1 MGGNTA
7 LYILRLAG
15 SFDGVVWCLGL
26 PESWPGRPWARWPWA
41 RGPGLYIQL
50 FQYPLWVVWEQSS
63 ASKTTLDIGRVN
75 GSIKRLLE
83 SKEELYLGDVGN
95 LATHQVLDLPTVRL
109 LK

>member
-26 PESWPGRPWARWPWA
+26 PESWPGRPWARWPWPWA

-50 FQYPLWVVWEQSS
+50 FQYSSVGCVGVVQ
-63 ASKTTLDIGRVN
+63 RQQN
-75 GSIKRLLE
+75 H
-83 SKEELYLGDVGN
+83 LGYW
-95 LATHQVLDLPTVRL
+95 
-109 LK
+109 